1 MRKRGNIRRRS
12 LHGRDKTSACLY
24 GVIIKRSGPAPLRF
38 SFTEL
43 QPGHRRLLN
52 PNQRQSLTPPCHHL
66 PSSNSY
72 RSLLSHNGCVSS
84 AQRSLPPDLIFP
96 ASATSEVITLNDPH
110 SPTEKAFEAFEV
122 VEHTIK
128 SEILKSRH
136 DWNKHEPRMWARA
149 HGISNE
155 DLVAFSIRTDLVEIR
170 SAPVSY
176 GTIILGKIRLPA
188 VNDAEGE
195 GYMHVRC
202 VSVSARFAVLDA
214 EEAAGRIHDPLE
226 RVHYVCTELCSADT
240 DSFPRRA

>member
-1 MRKRGNIRRRS
+1 MSGEE
-12 LHGRDKTSACLY
+12 TSAYLY
-24 GVIIKRSGPAPLRF
+24 GVIIKRSGPDPLRF

-43 QPGHRRLLN
+43 QSGHRRLLIRN
-52 PNQRQSLTPPCHHL
+52 RRQCLTPPCHHL

-72 RSLLSHNGCVSS
+72 RSLLSHNGCVSTT
-84 AQRSLPPDLIFP
+84 QRSFPPDLILS

-155 DLVAFSIRTDLVEIR
+155 DLVAFSVRTDLVEIR

-202 VSVSARFAVLDA
+202 VSVSAALFYWDVEKASR
-214 EEAAGRIHDPLE
+214 RIHDPLE
-226 RVHYVCTELCSADT
+226 RVRYVYNAWCGADT
-240 DSFPRRA
+240 DLLPRRA